1 MGKWPQNWKKYSL
14 LRHERVGF
22 LQGAHAVSGAFG
34 NRLVSE
40 ARGKGSHR
48 ILEHPGFPDFTFAFH
63 CRPTV
68 WTWRALSLEFARRHE
83 GFGGM
88 PIASFLR
95 VVDISFEYRGDA
107 VP

>member
-1 MGKWPQNWKKYSL
+1 MVMNAKIPTAI
-14 LRHERVGF
+14 EIVVGIHQ
-22 LQGAHAVSGAFG
+22 LQHAHAHVVLQRTI
-34 NRLVSE
+34 NH
-40 ARGKGSHR
+40 K
-48 ILEHPGFPDFTFAFH
+48 H

-68 WTWRALSLEFARRHE
+68 WTWRALSLEFARRRE

-88 PIASFLR
+88 PIASFFR

>member
-1 MGKWPQNWKKYSL
+1 MGAICARRRELTIFN
-14 LRHERVGF
+14 F
-22 LQGAHAVSGAFG
+22 
-34 NRLVSE
+34 SE
-40 ARGKGSHR
+40 ALALMLVIIMETCHVPHMFK
-48 ILEHPGFPDFTFAFH
+48 LNH

-88 PIASFLR
+88 PIASFFR

>member
-1 MGKWPQNWKKYSL
+1 MLDFKFWILNEEENEES
-14 LRHERVGF
+14 
-22 LQGAHAVSGAFG
+22 AFFFDP
-34 NRLVSE
+34 RSM
-40 ARGKGSHR
+40 
-48 ILEHPGFPDFTFAFH
+48 IYDH

-95 VVDISFEYRGDA
+95 VVDISFE
-107 VP
+107 